1 MNTREAIRASMDMPN
16 MIVNAYLE
24 DLSDADL
31 LVRPV
36 DGANHI
42 AWQLGHLIASE
53 HGLIEQVVPGSMPP
67 LPEGF
72 AEKYTKETS
81 QLDDASAFHTKAEY
95 LTLYGEQREGTLAA
109 LAPLSDDDLDKPAPE
124 SLKQIAAN
132 VAGVFLMQPSHWM
145 MHAGQWAV
153 VRRKLGRPPLF

>member
-1 MNTREAIRASMDMPN
+1 MNARQALKESMDTPT
-16 MIVNAYLE
+16 MIAKAYLG
-24 DLSDADL
+24 DLTDEDL

-36 DGANHI
+36 EGANHI

-53 HGLIEQVVPGSMPP
+53 HQLVESVCPGTMPA

-72 AEKYTKETS
+72 ADKYTKETAAS
-81 QLDDASAFHTKAEY
+81 DDASAFHTKEELLAAMD
-95 LTLYGEQREGTLAA
+95 EQRAGTLAA
-109 LAPLSDDDLDKPAPE
+109 LENLSDDDLDAP
-124 SLKQIAAN
+124 SPDHLKQIAAN
-132 VAGVFLMQPSHWM
+132 VGGVFSMQPTHWT